1 MITADPGHALA
12 RDAVSTRG
20 VLFQSVTTM
29 GPGVGL
35 AFSIGVGAGFAGG
48 GLTLSV
54 IVALI
59 ACLLVAFSIGQLAQ
73 HLPSAGG
80 PAAYAARGLHPIV
93 GAIVAWGYSFTYLL
107 ALPFLALLMGF
118 FPAGILVSQF
128 GWNFGVSWVACAML
142 GLAISFVINYGG
154 IKENT
159 RVGVVLGAFEI
170 VAFTALALTLIIT
183 GHHNGVDNLTTK
195 YANVPGFV
203 GVPGVFAGAVYA
215 ILAFIGFDA
224 AAPLGEEAKNPKRAV
239 KFAVIGSCLMVGIY
253 YLFAMYGAEAY
264 LGPQGFASFNT
275 LGGGDPWIQLAK
287 DVWGIGWLVI
297 LLALLNSAVANTNGI
312 ANASTRVFWALGRAR
327 ILPKALSDTHPR
339 LGTPRV
345 ATIGIFGLAA
355 ILTLWLGEAYT
366 PQVAYGLLGT
376 MVVGLVIPI
385 YMLLNISSFG
395 YYWRFARTE
404 FSWLKHGI
412 VPVLGVLAFVFPFLA
427 GMGLAVVSF
436 IAPLTPPISYA
447 GPVVIAL
454 YVIGIIVVIYH
465 WSTHPDRV
473 IAMGKTLGDDGTIGI
488 EPTTSAPALGA
499 AGS

>member
-1 MITADPGHALA
+1 MSTADPGHALVH
-12 RDAVSTRG
+12 DAVSTRG

-80 PAAYAARGLHPIV
+80 PAAYASRGLHPIV

-128 GWNFGVSWVACAML
+128 GWNFGISWVACAL
-142 GLAISFVINYGG
+142 IGLAISFVINYGG
-154 IKENT
+154 IRENT
-159 RVGVVLGAFEI
+159 RVGVILGAFEI
-170 VAFTALALTLIIT
+170 LAFLALALTLIVV
-183 GHHNGVDNLTTK
+183 GHHNGIDNLSTK
-195 YANVPGFV
+195 FANAPGFV

-224 AAPLGEEAKNPKRAV
+224 SAPLGEEARNPRRAV
-239 KFAVIGSCLMVGIY
+239 KFAVIGSCLMVGLY
-253 YLFAMYGAEAY
+253 YLLAMYGAEAY

-287 DVWGIGWLVI
+287 DVWGTGWLII

-345 ATIGIFGLAA
+345 ATIGIFALAVV
-355 ILTLWLGEAYT
+355 LTLWLGEVYT

-385 YMLLNISSFG
+385 YMLLNVASFG
-395 YYWRFARTE
+395 YYWRYARSE
-404 FSWLKHGI
+404 FNWFKHGI

-427 GMGLAVVSF
+427 GLGLAVVSF

-454 YVIGIIVVIYH
+454 YLIGLIVVAYH
-465 WSTHPDRV
+465 WLNHPDRV
-473 IAMGKTLGDDGTIGI
+473 IAMGQTLGDDSSAGGGPA
-488 EPTTSAPALGA
+488 PTAVPGVVTG
-499 AGS
+499 